1 MPLSIPEYTVLVPQ
15 IVKEPPV
22 YVKTKSE
29 KFELDT
35 SDKKIGYYVKG
46 EVGAELLPE
55 IDKALD
61 F

>member
-1 MPLSIPEYTVLVPQ
+1 M
-15 IVKEPPV
+15 
-22 YVKTKSE
+22 KS
-29 KFELDT
+29 ELDT

>member
-1 MPLSIPEYTVLVPQ
+1 M
-15 IVKEPPV
+15 
-22 YVKTKSE
+22 KTKSE

>member
-1 MPLSIPEYTVLVPQ
+1 MLAKLM
-15 IVKEPPV
+15 
-22 YVKTKSE
+22 KS
-29 KFELDT
+29 DPDST
-35 SDKKIGYYVKG
+35 DKKQIGYYVKG